1 MVYTTTISLAAV
13 ALLAALPV
21 NAGLYS
27 KNSPV
32 IQIDGKNYDR
42 LIAQSNYT
50 TIVEFYAPWCGHCKN
65 LQPAYEKAA
74 KSLAGLAK
82 VAAVDCDEESNKP
95 FCGGFG
101 VEGFPTLKIVKPG
114 SKPGKPIVED
124 YQGPRTAK
132 GIVEAVI
139 DKIPNNVK
147 KVDDKGLEAW
157 LDGAKET
164 PKAVLFT
171 DKGKTSALMKAVAI
185 EFKGSVSVAQI
196 RDKEKASVELFGITK
211 FPTLI
216 LLPGGKEAAEGI
228 VYDGELKKEDIVKFL
243 SQAATPNPDPA
254 PAKVK
259 LPKSKSSKKASKE
272 EAFKSASAS
281 QASEEGTA
289 AAASATEEVLEEEP
303 TESPDP
309 KVDTQKPIIIQ
320 DPAPPISLL
329 ITEEEL
335 RNECLGPR
343 TGTCILALLSDT
355 PDALA
360 SSAVGSLS
368 ELAHKYKQHKRNIF
382 PFYVV
387 APTNSGY
394 GAIKEYLNLKAD
406 TELVAV
412 NGRRGWWKQLPKA
425 EDILSEK
432 DVTEEALENWIDSIR
447 LGEGAKQKLPGG
459 LIPEEVE
466 EAAPTPEETPEPV
479 GETVTIEEPAE
490 QKTITVEEVKE
501 ETVSEEKPKATVH
514 EEL

>member
-1 MVYTTTISLAAV
+1 MVHTTSISLAAV

-21 NAGLYS
+21 NAGLYT

-42 LIAQSNYT
+42 LIAKSNYT
-50 TIVEFYAPWCGHCKN
+50 SIVEFYAPWCGHCKN

-82 VAAVDCDEESNKP
+82 VAAVDCDEESNKQ

-101 VEGFPTLKIVKPG
+101 VQGFPTLKIVKPG
-114 SKPGKPIVED
+114 NKPGKPIVED

-132 GIVEAVI
+132 GIVDAVI

-164 PKAVLFT
+164 PKAILFT
-171 DKGKTSALMKAVAI
+171 DKGKTSALMKAIAI

-211 FPTLI
+211 FPTLL

-228 VYDGELKKEDIVKFL
+228 VYDGELKKDDIVKFL
-243 SQAATPNPDPA
+243 SQAATPNPDPS

-289 AAASATEEVLEEEP
+289 AAASATEEVLEEEA

-335 RNECLGPR
+335 RKECLGPR
-343 TGTCILALLSDT
+343 TGTCILTLLSDT
-355 PDALA
+355 PDELA
-360 SSAVGSLS
+360 SSAVGALS
-368 ELAHKYKQHKRNIF
+368 ELAHKYKQHKRKLF

-387 APTNSGY
+387 APTNSAY
-394 GAIKEYLNLKAD
+394 GAIKDYLNLKAD

-425 EDILSEK
+425 EGTLSEK
-432 DVTEEALENWIDSIR
+432 DVTEEALENWIEAIR
-447 LGEGAKQKLPGG
+447 LGEGAKQKLPDG

-466 EAAPTPEETPEPV
+466 EAEPTPETPEPA